1 MKPDD
6 PDKREFASWESYQN
20 FAEGVL
26 RSRRYIW
33 EPEVLAFLNTVL
45 ATANGRNIK
54 ISKGHKLYR
63 AQQGIE
69 VIEEDNDGRLHPVA
83 YGPERM
89 KPLKNRG
96 REGRAN
102 PTGIPVL
109 YLATT
114 MQTAISEI
122 RPWIGSEISVARFR
136 IVRDLKAVDLSR
148 QHGRFSLEYIMLD
161 GTKLEEPNAED
172 REKAVWTDIDNA
184 FSRPVTR
191 TDAAL
196 GYVPTQILAE
206 LFRDAGYDALVYKSQ
221 FGEGGYNVVLFGLDD
236 AVATNGVPC
245 KVTKIDVQF
254 EPTGSA
260 WASEDTE

>member
-33 EPEVLAFLNTVL
+33 EPEVRAFLNTVL
-45 ATANGRNIK
+45 ATANGRNFT
-54 ISKGHKLYR
+54 ISKGDKLYR

-69 VIEEDNDGRLHPVA
+69 VIEEDNDGRLHLVA
-83 YGPERM
+83 YGRERM

-102 PTGIPVL
+102 PTSIPVL

-122 RPWIGSEISVARFR
+122 KPWIGSEISVAMFS
-136 IVRDLKAVDLSR
+136 IVRDLKAVDLSWW
-148 QHGRFSLEYIMLD
+148 HDRFSLEYMPLD
-161 GTKLEEPNAED
+161 GTEPNAED
-172 REKAVWTDIDNA
+172 REKAVWIDIDNA

-196 GYVPTQILAE
+196 DYVPTQILAE

-221 FGEGGYNVVLFGLDD
+221 FGEGGYNVALFGLDD
-236 AVATNGVPC
+236 AKAINGVPC
-245 KVTKIDVQF
+245 EVTKIDVQF